1 MDMGFSSDKEE
12 YTKIDFRNSMQWR
25 IFRIMAEFVD
35 GFEFLRNTRKEVSI
49 FGSARLPETSPYY
62 QEAVRLGRQLAE
74 EGYTVVTGGGPGIME
89 AGNRGAYEAGG
100 ESISINIELPF
111 EERQNLYVKKGLGF
125 RYFFTRKVMLIASA
139 QAYVVFPGGY
149 GTMDELME
157 VLNLIQTQK
166 MEPVQIVLYGS
177 DFWSG
182 LVDWLREQMLERETK
197 LINDDALELFTV
209 VDDVESA
216 MEEVRKSTEREVF

>member
-1 MDMGFSSDKEE
+1 MNKLDDRE
-12 YTKIDFRNSMQWR
+12 KIDFRSSMQWR
-25 IFRIMAEFVD
+25 IFRIMSEFIE
-35 GFEFLRNTRKEVSI
+35 GFEFLRGSRREVSI

-62 QEAVRLGRQLAE
+62 QEAVKLGRALAE

-100 ESISINIELPF
+100 ESISMNIQLPF
-111 EERQNLYVKKGLGF
+111 EERQNLYVKKGIGF
-125 RYFFTRKVMLIASA
+125 RYFFTRKVMLVASA
-139 QAYVVFPGGY
+139 QAYIVFPGGY

-166 MEPVQIVLYGS
+166 MEPVQVILYGS
-177 DFWSG
+177 VFWNG
-182 LVDWLREQMLERETK
+182 LIAWMKEQMLEQETN
-197 LINDDALELFTV
+197 LINRDALELFHV

-216 MEEVRKSTEREVF
+216 MVFVRQSTEREVF

>member
-1 MDMGFSSDKEE
+1 MEVGFTSSNDEE
-12 YTKIDFRNSMQWR
+12 SKIDFRASMQWR

-35 GFEFLRNTRKEVSI
+35 GFEFLRGSRKEVAI

-62 QEAVRLGRQLAE
+62 VEAVKVGRQLAE
-74 EGYTVVTGGGPGIME
+74 EGYTVITGGGPGIME

-111 EERQNLYVKKGLGF
+111 EERQNLYVKKGMGF

-139 QAYVVFPGGY
+139 QAYIVFPGGY

-157 VLNLIQTQK
+157 VLNLIQTKK
-166 MEPVQIVLYGS
+166 MEPVTIVLYGS
-177 DFWSG
+177 QFWAG
-182 LVDWLREQMLERETK
+182 LIEWMKQQMLQGETK
-197 LINDDALELFTV
+197 LINADALKLFVV